1 MAQILRCYELRLLRC
16 TLTPPPPDSPSLS
29 PPSDPINLHSH
40 INFLLTCIQ
49 SGNYLQALSSDSAK
63 LVTAS
68 TQLDSN
74 KSPDRVYTEL
84 VERVEQFIRDGG
96 GDEENGFRVILVICV
111 AIAAF
116 FCFIQGNITGPVSE
130 IPECPLLLKVEESKE
145 WDSWARNQLISDGAH
160 LLGKFSY
167 LQFLLK
173 CWS

>member
-68 TQLDSN
+68 TQLDST

-116 FCFIQGNITGPVSE
+116 FCFIQGNITG
-130 IPECPLLLKVEESKE
+130 
-145 WDSWARNQLISDGAH
+145 
-160 LLGKFSY
+160 
-167 LQFLLK
+167 
-173 CWS
+173 